1 MLCGSDS
8 GYLMRLYSRCLLKGN
23 HLKTWLGLED
33 SLSFFLS
40 FFLSVCLSIFLS
52 FLLSFFFKAFDSY
65 CHTALWR
72 VLRFYIP
79 TISDTCFLSL
89 FGLPIVFFLFV
100 YWCIVDV
107 CIYLQSIF
115 FVLVLR
121 VQHNDSI
128 CVCVYTYILF
138 QIIFPY
144 RL

>member
-1 MLCGSDS
+1 MWFWLRISHEAV
-8 GYLMRLYSRCLLKGN
+8 LKMSAKGQPSEN
-23 HLKTWLGLED
+23 LTGAGG
-33 SLSFFLS
+33 FS

-100 YWCIVDV
+100 YWSIVDV